1 MQLVQSLHQFTNY
14 EDAPFCPKEYSAL
27 KFGSDV
33 SARKFGYALARSF
46 FEKHADI
53 LMAND
58 VVVIPSPYNFVKNA
72 ATLMTLHFVDA
83 LNELLV
89 NANGNN
95 VEYSIIHR
103 KVSYTNDYGFLSK
116 EKRKGL
122 IDNDMFYLNKAFLK
136 NKFLIFIDDV
146 KITGTHEDKLK
157 EVLVK
162 NRMKND
168 VAFLYFAEYFGN
180 DPEVEARLNFAAIS
194 SVNDYKELSEE
205 SNHQIIIRPI
215 KFILSLTT
223 DEFYRFLTT
232 FDLDKLREIYL
243 GSLAEGYYKIQKYQ
257 TNLIML
263 KKYLDRR
270 NA

>member
-1 MQLVQSLHQFTNY
+1 MQISYALNQFTCFD
-14 EDAPFCPKEYSAL
+14 DAPFCPKEYSKL

-33 SARKFGYALARSF
+33 SAQKFGAALAKAF
-46 FEKHADI
+46 FAKHSDV

-58 VVVIPSPYNFVKNA
+58 SVVIPSPYNFVRNA
-72 ATLMTLHFVDA
+72 ATLMTMHFVDA

-122 IDNDMFYLNKAFLK
+122 IDNDNFYLNKAFLK
-136 NKFLIFIDDV
+136 GKFLIFIDDV

-157 EVLVK
+157 EVLVT

-180 DPEVEARLNFAAIS
+180 DPEVEARLNFAAIETIE
-194 SVNDYKELSEE
+194 DYKILSQEE
-205 SNHQIIIRPI
+205 KHQIIIRPI
-215 KFILSLTT
+215 KFILSMPT
-223 DEFYRFLTT
+223 DEFYPFIST
-232 FDLDKLREIYL
+232 FNTAKLREIYL

-257 TNLIML
+257 TNLSML
-263 KKYLDRR
+263 KAWLDRK
-270 NA
+270 NL